1 MRILS
6 HALNGY
12 GGFCSR
18 PCVHI
23 LTRVA
28 RVNNLALLMHI
39 ASASHIGKGA
49 AASRYCINSAA
60 MASTIPWHVTYKSG
74 ADACGTE
81 ACDGRIPCV
90 LHM

>member
-1 MRILS
+1 MR
-6 HALNGY
+6 
-12 GGFCSR
+12 
-18 PCVHI
+18 I

-28 RVNNLALLMHI
+28 RINNLASLMRI
-39 ASASHIGKGA
+39 ASVSHIGKGA
-49 AASRYCINSAA
+49 AASRYCIDFAA

-81 ACDGRIPCV
+81 VCDGRIPRA